1 MIRRHYTTTHCC
13 SSREPLC
20 LEFVQPGK
28 PLVTSLWW
36 RQGLPIQSHLPRQL
50 SASTSLCSSGTQA
63 VSCSKG
69 QRSGRPRGLP
79 AGTVD
84 LGLSQTPL
92 PLGHPLRCHRP
103 LSGSHCSFPPPATTC
118 FWQPV
123 LWFPGP
129 PRRGNYPTQGATRL
143 AQPGTAWST
152 SQEHRSASECQQP
165 LCQPTQQND
174 ASGPTPGVL
183 AARPGPEP
191 SLQ

>member
-103 LSGSHCSFPPPATTC
+103 LSGSHCSFPPPAPLVSGSLSCGSQGHPGEETIPLKEPQG
-118 FWQPV
+118 WHSLGQH
-123 LWFPGP
+123 GP
-129 PRRGNYPTQGATRL
+129 PARNTGQQVNANNP
-143 AQPGTAWST
+143 
-152 SQEHRSASECQQP
+152 SASQLSKTMLPAQ
-165 LCQPTQQND
+165 LLV
-174 ASGPTPGVL
+174 S
-183 AARPGPEP
+183 
-191 SLQ
+191 